1 MKSFTDIF
9 INRPVFS
16 WVLSLLLLLFGLM
29 SYNQLTLRQ
38 FPQIST
44 TTISVTTAYP
54 GASAEIME
62 GFVTAPL
69 ESAIAGVNGIEY
81 ISSNNSTGASVITIN
96 FKLGTDIDIA
106 ASEVSDRVSSVRY
119 RLPKEVFNSIIEKQ
133 NPNTTPTMYLSF
145 ASNSLS
151 AEEIT
156 DYLKRVVKPRLE
168 GLTGVGEAKIL
179 GPRDYAMRI
188 WLNPELMASHNI
200 SATDVITALRA
211 NNFQSPSGQISSEF
225 EEYDVTANTDLNSA
239 HQFNRMIV
247 GNDNGHLTRIEDIGK
262 AELGTYNP
270 KASVTMNGVKSIVIG
285 IITRG
290 DANPLEVSAQVKTA
304 LPRMAKN
311 MPGDLKPEIIWD
323 SSKFIAASIWE
334 VKKTI
339 IEATIFVI
347 AVMFLFLGSVRTL
360 TIPLITIPLSLIG
373 ICSLMLMMG
382 YSLNTITFLAMVLAI
397 GLVVD
402 DAIVVAENIHRH
414 VENGKTPL
422 EAALIGTREIKFAVI
437 AMTITLAAVFAPIGF
452 RGGLTGSLFKEF
464 AFTLAGTVIVSG
476 FIALTLSP
484 MMCSKI
490 MTPKSLESNF
500 AKRINSYF
508 SRLEERYR
516 KRLNKTIIN
525 RRIFLMT
532 VLPITLTISTLLGAQ
547 LFSNQILA
555 PQEDAGAVLTIVQGP
570 TSATLAFM
578 EKQTQEL
585 SKILNTVPEKEAIGI
600 INGFMGVNSA
610 ISFLILKP
618 WNERS
623 RSLGEIIGS
632 LFPQFTNITG
642 ANAFPINP
650 YALPGAQSLQP
661 VGFVLQTTGSYNE
674 LYATSQKLMEVI
686 SHYPGLVNVSC
697 DLKIDKPEVHIDV
710 NRDLAGNLGIPMIQI
725 ADAINF
731 AFNESAVS
739 QFSMNGL
746 SYDVVPQVL
755 PQYRQSPQNIF
766 GLYVRTADQ
775 NLVPLANIVHITE
788 RTAPQNLNHFQ
799 QMRAATISASIA
811 PGYTQSQVIRYLEEK
826 ANQILKENMRYDF
839 SGESRQFI
847 NESHGFIVILCFAIL
862 FILLILAAQFESF
875 IDPLIVMTAVPL
887 SIMGAF
893 LLLIPFGGEVGF
905 IGKCFMAF
913 FTMKSAGFSA
923 GIGIFKQFSGTL
935 NIYTW
940 IGILTLI
947 GLVSKH
953 GILIVEFANQL
964 RAQGKEITEA
974 VIEAACIRLRPILMT
989 TAAIVLGAT
998 PLVFA
1003 GGAGAI
1009 SRKEIGLVI
1018 IGGML
1023 FGTLM
1028 SLFVV
1033 PIFYT
1038 LLAPFKKGS
1047 LTKAE

>member
-1 MKSFTDIF
+1 MSFTDIF
-9 INRPVFS
+9 IERPVFS
-16 WVLSLLLLLFGLM
+16 WVLSLMLLLFGLM
-29 SYNQLTLRQ
+29 SYNQLTVRQ

-44 TTISVTTAYP
+44 TTISVMTSYP
-54 GASAEIME
+54 GASAELME
-62 GFVTAPL
+62 GFVTSPL
-69 ESAIAGVNGIEY
+69 ESAIAGVNGIDY
-81 ISSNNSTGASVITIN
+81 MTSSNSKGVSSIIIN
-96 FKLGTDIDIA
+96 FKLGTDINIA
-106 ASEVSDRVSSVRY
+106 ASEVGDRVNSVRY
-119 RLPKEVFNSIIEKQ
+119 RLPKEVFDPIIEKQ
-133 NPNTTPTMYLSF
+133 NPNTTPTMYISF
-145 ASNSLS
+145 ASNQLS
-151 AEEIT
+151 AEKIT

-168 GLTGVGEAKIL
+168 GLSGVGEAKIM

-200 SATDVITALRA
+200 TPTDVVMALRG
-211 NNFQSPSGQISSEF
+211 NNLQAPSGRINSEYQ
-225 EEYDVTANTDLNSA
+225 EYDVTASTDLTTA

-247 GNDNGHLTRIEDIGK
+247 GNDLGHLTRIEDIGK

-270 KASVTMNGVKSIVIG
+270 RASVVMNGMNSVVIG

-290 DANPLEVSAQVKTA
+290 DANPLEVAAQVKKS
-304 LPRMAKN
+304 LPRMAQS
-311 MPGDLKPEIIWD
+311 MPGDMKPEIIWD

-339 IEATIFVI
+339 VEATLFVVI
-347 AVMFLFLGSVRTL
+347 VMFLFMGSVRTL
-360 TIPLITIPLSLIG
+360 TIPLVTIPLSLIG
-373 ICSLMLMMG
+373 IFSLMLLMG

-414 VENGKTPL
+414 VENGKSPL
-422 EAALIGTREIKFAVI
+422 EAALVGTREIKFAII

-490 MTPKSLESNF
+490 MTQKSLEGNF
-500 AKRINSYF
+500 AKRVNSYF
-508 SRLEERYR
+508 NRLEHRYR
-516 KRLNKTIIN
+516 ARLSKVIN
-525 RRIFLMT
+525 HRRIFLIA
-532 VLPITLTISTLLGAQ
+532 VLPITLTITLLLGAQ
-547 LFSNQILA
+547 LFSTQILA
-555 PQEDAGAVLTIVQGP
+555 PQEDVGAILTIVQGP
-570 TSATLAFM
+570 TGATLPFM

-585 SKILNTVPEKEAIGI
+585 AKILNKVPEREALGI

-618 WNERS
+618 WNERH
-623 RSLGEIIGS
+623 RGMGEIIGS
-632 LFPQFTNITG
+632 IFPQLWGLTG
-642 ANAFPINP
+642 VNAFPINP
-650 YALPGAQSLQP
+650 YSLPGSKGLQP
-661 VGFVLQTTGSYNE
+661 VGFVIQTTGDYDH
-674 LYATSQKLMEVI
+674 LYKVSEKFIEAAKSNPALI
-686 SHYPGLVNVSC
+686 NVSS
-697 DLKIDKPEVHIDV
+697 DLKIDKPEIQINVD
-710 NRDLAGNLGIPMIQI
+710 RDLAGNLGIPMQQFS
-725 ADAINF
+725 DAINF
-731 AFNESAVS
+731 AFNESAIS

-746 SYDVVPQVL
+746 SYDVVTQV
-755 PQYRQSPQNIF
+755 SPQFRQNPQNVF
-766 GLYVRTADQ
+766 GLHVRTATQ
-775 NLVPLANIVHITE
+775 NLVPLANLVHITE
-788 RTAPQNLNHFQ
+788 RTTPQSLNHFQ
-799 QMRAATISASIA
+799 QMRSATISASLA
-811 PGYTQSQVIRYLEEK
+811 PGYTQSQAISFLEEQSAK
-826 ANQILKENMRYDF
+826 LLAENMRCDF
-839 SGESRQFI
+839 SAESRQFL
-847 NESHGFIVILCFAIL
+847 NESHGFIVILGFAII
-862 FILLILAAQFESF
+862 FIMLILSAQFESF
-875 IDPLIVMTAVPL
+875 IDPLIVMAAVPL

-893 LLLIPFGGEVGF
+893 ILLIPFGGEVSF

-913 FTMKSAGFSA
+913 GAIKTAGVSP
-923 GIGIFKQFSGTL
+923 GLGVFKQFSGTL

-940 IGILTLI
+940 IGILTLV

-964 RAQGKEITEA
+964 RAQGKSIRES
-974 VIEAACIRLRPILMT
+974 VIEAAGIRLRPILMT

-1038 LLAPFKKGS
+1038 LLAPFKK
-1047 LTKAE
+1047 TNRVQ

>member
-1 MKSFTDIF
+1 MSFTDIF
-9 INRPVFS
+9 IERPVFS
-16 WVLSLLLLLFGLM
+16 WVLSSLLLLFGLM

-38 FPQIST
+38 FPEIST
-44 TTISVTTAYP
+44 TTVSVTTAYP
-54 GASAEIME
+54 GASAELME

-69 ESAIAGVNGIEY
+69 ESAIAGVNGIDY
-81 ISSNNSTGASVITIN
+81 ITANNSKGISSIIIN
-96 FKLGTDIDIA
+96 FKLGTDINIA

-145 ASNSLS
+145 ASNQISG
-151 AEEIT
+151 EEIT

-168 GLTGVGEAKIL
+168 GLSGVGEAKIL

-188 WLNPELMASHNI
+188 WLNPDLMASHNVT
-200 SATDVITALRA
+200 STDVITALRS
-211 NNFQSPSGQISSEF
+211 NNFQAPSGQISSEF
-225 EEYDVTANTDLNSA
+225 QEYDVTATTDLTTA

-247 GNDNGHLTRIEDIGK
+247 GSDNGHLTRIEDIGK

-270 KASVTMNGVKSIVIG
+270 RASVTMNGVKSIVIG

-290 DANPLEVSAQVKTA
+290 DANPLEVAAQVRAT
-304 LPRMAKN
+304 LPRMAQN
-311 MPGDLKPEIIWD
+311 MPGDLKPEVIWD

-339 IEATIFVI
+339 VEATVFVVL
-347 AVMFLFLGSVRTL
+347 VMFIFLGSVRTL
-360 TIPLITIPLSLIG
+360 TIPLVTIPLSLIG
-373 ICSLMLMMG
+373 IFSLMLLMG

-414 VENGKTPL
+414 VEAGKTPL
-422 EAALIGTREIKFAVI
+422 EAALIGTREIKFAII
-437 AMTITLAAVFAPIGF
+437 AMTITLAAVFSPIGF

-484 MMCSKI
+484 MMCSRI
-490 MTPKSLESNF
+490 MTPKSLEGNF
-500 AKRINSYF
+500 AKRVNAYF
-508 SRLEERYR
+508 LRLEERYR
-516 KRLNKTIIN
+516 KRLSKTIAN
-525 RRIFLMT
+525 RRLFLMI
-532 VLPITLTISTLLGAQ
+532 VLPLTLTISTLLAAQ
-547 LFSNQILA
+547 LFANQILA
-555 PQEDAGAVLTIVQGP
+555 PQEDSGAILTIVQGP
-570 TSATLAFM
+570 TGATLSFM

-585 SKILNTVPEKEAIGI
+585 AKILEKVPEKEAIGI
-600 INGFMGVNSA
+600 INGFMGENSA

-618 WNERS
+618 WGERS

-632 LFPQFTNITG
+632 LFPQYTSITG

-650 YALPGAQSLQP
+650 YSLPGSRSLQP
-661 VGFVLQTTGSYNE
+661 VGFVIQTTGSYDE
-674 LYATSQKLMEVI
+674 LYAASQKLIEAS
-686 SHYPGLVNVSC
+686 SHYPGLVNVSS
-697 DLKIDKPEVHIDV
+697 DLKIDKPEIQINVD
-710 NRDLAGNLGIPMIQI
+710 RDLAGNLGIPMLQF

-755 PQYRQSPQNIF
+755 PQYRQNPQNVY
-766 GLYVRTADQ
+766 GLYVRTAQQ
-775 NLVPLANIVHITE
+775 NLVPMANLVHISE
-788 RTAPQNLNHFQ
+788 RTTPQSLNHFQ

-811 PGYTQSQVIRYLEEK
+811 PGYTQSQVINFLEHQSAK
-826 ANQILKENMRYDF
+826 LLKENMRYDF
-839 SGESRQFI
+839 SGESRQFL
-847 NESHGFIVILCFAIL
+847 NESHGFIVILGFAIL

-875 IDPLIVMTAVPL
+875 IDPLIVMVAVPL

-893 LLLIPFGGEVGF
+893 LLLIPFGGEVSF

-913 FTMKSAGFSA
+913 FAMKTGGLSAGL
-923 GIGIFKQFSGTL
+923 GVFKQFSGTL

-964 RAQGKEITEA
+964 RAQGKGITES
-974 VIEAACIRLRPILMT
+974 VIEAAGIRLRPILMT

-1038 LLAPFKKGS
+1038 LLAPFKKS
-1047 LTKAE
+1047 NRAIP